1 MNQQPPGG
9 YPQQGG
15 YPQGQPQGY
24 GQPPQ
29 QQYQQPG
36 QPPQQPQQQYQQPG
50 QPPGQPP
57 QAMAPSGGG
66 AAGLG
71 PKGQELLSGIT
82 MLPGEQLAYSIQ
94 ADGYFL
100 GALPIQKMIASL
112 MAFMTTITGGH
123 IRIFLVVTNQRVL
136 LLESRQMWCGVMRVR
151 AYHAMA
157 LQSILEAGS
166 SKETQA
172 CCIHTRTVYIE
183 SKTQKHQLVIKKLGD
198 DGLRDFVANLSAVL
212 VSNVKS
218 GTAT

>member
-1 MNQQPPGG
+1 MNQQPPG

-15 YPQGQPQGY
+15 YPQGQPQGH
-24 GQPPQ
+24 GQAP
-29 QQYQQPG
+29 QYQQPG
-36 QPPQQPQQQYQQPG
+36 QPPQQPHQQYQQPG

-57 QAMAPSGGG
+57 QQAMVPSGGG
-66 AAGLG
+66 GSAGLG
-71 PKGQELLSGIT
+71 PKGQELLTEIQ
-82 MLPGEQLAYSIQ
+82 MLPGEELVYSIK

-100 GALPIQKMIASL
+100 GAMPIQKMIASFL
-112 MAFMTTITGGH
+112 AFVTTITGGH

-151 AYHAMA
+151 AYHSMA

-172 CCIHTRTVYIE
+172 CCIHTRTVYVE
-183 SKTQKHQLVIKKLGD
+183 SKTHKHQLVIKKLGD

-212 VSNVKS
+212 VSNVKG